1 MSGSNGS
8 TGEGATWWQAAL
20 MIRGQTEA
28 DQRNIRAIWIWTL
41 IWGAS
46 FAAAT
51 IALERFPQLSAPFA
65 WLLAMAPFVLGVP
78 TVRVYLRFFR
88 EADEFMR
95 KVQFEGIA
103 LGFGAGFVFCIGYH
117 VLEQVGAPELPMM
130 AALLPMSFG
139 WAIGSFLVAARYR

>member
-1 MSGSNGS
+1 MSGSNRS

-28 DQRNIRAIWIWTL
+28 DQRNIRAIWVWTL
-41 IWGAS
+41 VWGAS
-46 FAAAT
+46 FSAAT
-51 IALERFPQLSAPFA
+51 IALASLPQLRGPLA
-65 WLLAMAPFVLGVP
+65 WLVAMVPFVVGVP
-78 TVRVYLRFFR
+78 TVRVYLRFLR

-103 LGFGAGFVFCIGYH
+103 IGFGAGSVFCVGYH
-117 VLEQVGAPELPMM
+117 VLEQVGAPELPMI
-130 AALLPMSFG
+130 AALFPMSFG